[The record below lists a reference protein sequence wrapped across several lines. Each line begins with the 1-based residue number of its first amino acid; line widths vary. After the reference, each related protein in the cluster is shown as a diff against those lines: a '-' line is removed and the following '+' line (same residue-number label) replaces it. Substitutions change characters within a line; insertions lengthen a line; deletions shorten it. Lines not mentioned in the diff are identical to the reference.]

1 MESHKTTSLHVAE
14 RDMRHT
20 CRVKDYPGGRVEV
33 MASSRPIFAEA
44 GWEHSG
50 READMYRIRTD
61 EASVRAQ
68 ASAEPSDVARAR
80 RRAAA
85 RVRDLALCN
94 QFTHFVTLTFDGTKI
109 DRYDIR
115 AILKK
120 MRVWLDN
127 RVRRRGLLYI
137 LVPELHKDGAI
148 HFHGFFNRGVDY
160 VDSGTVRRP
169 GSKKPRRPRGAKQRA
184 EWLAAGG
191 LPVYNVADW
200 AYGFST
206 AIPLYGDYDAAVSY
220 VCKYVTKGAETAGNG
235 GENVELSGKIGGRWY
250 YSGGELQEPRVSFCD
265 IACEELAAAGGRVVS
280 LADAYLTLCIYRGT
294 YEEYERDCGRLRR
307 DGGGVGAPRRCAAP
321 GAAPGW
327 DAGQSAGGTDS
338 D

>member
-1 MESHKTTSLHVAE
+1 MESHKASTLHVAE

-20 CRVKDYPGGRVEV
+20 CRIKSYPDGSVEV
-33 MASSRPIFAEA
+33 MAASRPIFAGA

-50 READMYRIRTD
+50 READMRRIRAD

-85 RVRDLALCN
+85 RVRDIALCN
-94 QFTHFVTLTFDGTKI
+94 QFTHFVTLTFDSAKI

-115 AILKK
+115 PILRK

-127 RVRRRGLLYI
+127 RVRRRGLRYI

-148 HFHGFFNRGVDY
+148 HFHGFFNAAVDY
-160 VDSGTVRRP
+160 VDSGTVRLP
-169 GSKKPRRPRGAKQRA
+169 GCKQPRRPRSAKQRA

-191 LPVYNVADW
+191 QPVYNIADW
-200 AYGFST
+200 ALGFST
-206 AIPLYGDYDAAVSY
+206 AIPLYGDYDAAVAY
-220 VCKYVTKGAETAGNG
+220 VCKYVTKGAENGGNG
-235 GENVELSGKIGGRWY
+235 GENVELSAKIGGRWY
-250 YSGGELQEPRVSFCD
+250 YSGGDLQTPQVEYCD
-265 IACEELAAAGGRVVS
+265 IACEELAAAGGYVVS
-280 LADAYLTLCIYRGT
+280 LADAYLTLCIYRGM
-294 YEEYERDCGRLRR
+294 YDDFERDRGRVCS
-307 DGGGVGAPRRCAAP
+307 GGGGTSAPRRSAAP
-321 GAAPGW
+321 SAAAGW
-327 DAGQSAGGTDS
+327 DAGQSAGRADV